1 MLINIM
7 TVYMLC
13 YVEKINALLLLLLI
27 APVLQF
33 CGSMNDGHDDI
44 CNMELLII
52 FFDCASTGLGHS
64 LDCCRLNGHNC
75 LHVMII
81 IIMTFYLF
89 CLFY

>member
-1 MLINIM
+1 ML
-7 TVYMLC
+7 
-13 YVEKINALLLLLLI
+13 EKINALLLLLLLLLI

-33 CGSMNDGHDDI
+33 CGSMNDGHDAI

-52 FFDCASTGLGHS
+52 FFDCASTGLGHR

-81 IIMTFYLF
+81 L
-89 CLFY
+89 